1 MTITRMT
8 ITRTMILAVMT
19 GDQMSEV
26 NVSEEGISG
35 VYAKKDIIYSST
47 MGLCIVSD
55 ITKLS
60 ADKNMTPVP
69 YYVLKS
75 YYDKTHVAYIPV
87 EKHEVELR
95 PVIDEETARAECEE
109 LKKAYKTDNGYI
121 PDELRVGE
129 IAYVMKLKPEELKIL
144 AGAKVPDEEE

>member
-1 MTITRMT
+1 MMTIRMMT
-8 ITRTMILAVMT
+8 IRMISEMMT

-75 YYDKTHVAYIPV
+75 YYDKSHVAYIPV

-95 PVIDEETARAECEE
+95 PIIDEEAARAECEG
-109 LKKAYKTDNGYI
+109 LKEAYKTDDGYV

>member
-1 MTITRMT
+1 MT

-109 LKKAYKTDNGYI
+109 LKKAYKSDNGYI
-121 PDELRVGE
+121 PDEQRVGE

>member
-1 MTITRMT
+1 
-8 ITRTMILAVMT
+8 MISEMMT

-60 ADKNMTPVP
+60 ADKNLTPVP

-87 EKHEVELR
+87 EKHEGTYFTER
-95 PVIDEETARAECEE
+95 PSEGVYAE
-109 LKKAYKTDNGYI
+109 KAMDKFFKEYNLNWEDYK
-121 PDELRVGE
+121 
-129 IAYVMKLKPEELKIL
+129 
-144 AGAKVPDEEE
+144 

>member
-1 MTITRMT
+1 MITRM
-8 ITRTMILAVMT
+8 MISGTMT
-19 GDQMSEV
+19 GDTMSEV
-26 NVSEEGISG
+26 TATEEGISG

-87 EKHEVELR
+87 ENHEVELR
-95 PVIDEETARAECEE
+95 PLLDEEAARAECEE
-109 LKKAYKTDNGYI
+109 LKAAYKTDDGYI

-129 IAYVMKLKPEELKIL
+129 IAYVMKLKPDELKIL
-144 AGAKVPDEEE
+144 AGARIPDEDEV

>member
-1 MTITRMT
+1 MMTIH
-8 ITRTMILAVMT
+8 MISETMT

-26 NVSEEGISG
+26 TVSEESISG

-95 PVIDEETARAECEE
+95 PLIDEEAAHAECEE
-109 LKKAYKTDNGYI
+109 LKAAYKTDDGYI

-129 IAYVMKLKPEELKIL
+129 IAYVMKLTPEELKIL
-144 AGAKVPDEEE
+144 AGARVPDEEE

>member
-1 MTITRMT
+1 MAGPFYVIIM
-8 ITRTMILAVMT
+8 VM
-19 GDQMSEV
+19 
-26 NVSEEGISG
+26 EEIKSA
-35 VYAKKDIIYSST
+35 YAKKDIIYSST

-95 PVIDEETARAECEE
+95 PLIDEETALAECEE
-109 LKKAYKTDNGYI
+109 LKEAYKTDDGYV

-129 IAYVMKLKPEELKIL
+129 IAYVMKLTPEELKIL
-144 AGAKVPDEEE
+144 AGAKIPDEEEA

>member
-1 MTITRMT
+1 
-8 ITRTMILAVMT
+8 
-19 GDQMSEV
+19 MSEV
-26 NVSEEGISG
+26 AVSEENLKSA
-35 VYAKKDIIYSST
+35 YSKKDIIYSST

-60 ADKNMTPVP
+60 ADKNMTPMP

-95 PVIDEETARAECEE
+95 PLIDEETALAECEE
-109 LKKAYKTDNGYI
+109 LKEAYKTDDGYV

-129 IAYVMKLKPEELKIL
+129 IAYVMKLTPEELKIL
-144 AGAKVPDEEE
+144 AGAKIPDEEEA